1 MLSKKVQT
9 SVQSTFIFRGKDQLY
24 DRPVK
29 PTLREV
35 NPDHIILHA
44 STKDLSTEK
53 RASQMAKAT
62 KDLVTSLKSLKT
74 LNHP

>member
-1 MLSKKVQT
+1 MSKKVQT
-9 SVQSTFIFRGKDQLY
+9 SVQRTFIFRGKDQLY
-24 DRPVK
+24 DSPVK

-44 STKDLSTEK
+44 GTKDLSTEK

-74 LNHP
+74 LSHP

>member
-9 SVQSTFIFRGKDQLY
+9 SVQSMFNFRGKDHLH

-29 PTLREV
+29 LTLREV

-44 STKDLSTEK
+44 GTKDLITEK
-53 RASQMAKAT
+53 RASQMTKAT
-62 KDLVTSLKSLKT
+62 KDLVTSLKSLKS
-74 LNHP
+74 LNYP